1 MRKENIIVQ
10 GIENQND
17 MDKMAKALYD
27 VWGVQK
33 VDVNL
38 TNGEA
43 VVSYDE
49 NAGSLIDVK
58 QAILDSGYK
67 IINNDGT
74 FDENKNE

>member
-1 MRKENIIVQ
+1 MRKENIIVH
-10 GIENQND
+10 GIDNQD
-17 MDKMAKALYD
+17 DKDKVSKALYG

-33 VDVNL
+33 VEVNL

-58 QAILDSGYK
+58 QAIIDCGYK
-67 IINNDGT
+67 VFND
-74 FDENKNE
+74 KHP